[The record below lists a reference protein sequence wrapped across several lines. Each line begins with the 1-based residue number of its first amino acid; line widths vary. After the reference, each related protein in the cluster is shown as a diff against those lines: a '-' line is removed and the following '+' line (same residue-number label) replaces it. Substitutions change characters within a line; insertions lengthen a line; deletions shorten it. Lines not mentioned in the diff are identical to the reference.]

1 MKNILITAMAFCA
14 ILILL
19 CSCWKCTKNF
29 MGKIIGFDATKCGCC
44 GGYFM
49 VINGDTLLTQ
59 TNLGEKLPMLNTA
72 DFIFPL
78 TVNVAF
84 VKETGNCEN
93 GKRIVV
99 NEISVR

>member
-1 MKNILITAMAFCA
+1 MKNIVITILTFSA
-14 ILILL
+14 ISIALS
-19 CSCWKCTKNF
+19 SCWKCIKNPT
-29 MGKIIGFDATKCGCC
+29 GTIIGFDATKCGCC

-59 TNLGEKLPMLNTA
+59 ANLGEKLPMLNTA

-84 VKETGNCEN
+84 VKETGNCGN